1 MFALLGPNGA
11 GKSTTLKVAS
21 GQIVPSAGAIVVN
34 GHEITGTAP
43 DKLARAG
50 VCLIPEGRGIF
61 PNLTVAENLRMASY
75 AGVSYKQVQE
85 IAFSQ
90 FPRLQ
95 ERRGQLAGTLS
106 GGEQQMLAMSRA
118 LATDPALLL
127 LDELSMGLAPLI
139 VHELYERVAELARS
153 GLSILIV
160 EQFAQSVLGVADRA
174 AIMLHGRID
183 RRGRSERDRRR
194 AHRRLHGN
202 VRTGD
207 TARMTI
213 MEPSTSDE
221 TNAASARLSPRLQEF
236 NREIEKLQVSGG
248 RANKEKTGLTIAIVL
263 FVAAVAV
270 EVIAFIVSSGAE
282 DARDQTDM
290 IILAL
295 LGVVLALGS
304 VALFVRNALTRW
316 FRYWLV
322 RPDLRGPRADRPA
335 PRRPAEI
342 EPVPALA

>member
-1 MFALLGPNGA
+1 MTTSLLTLANIHAGYGIIDVVHGVDLEIAPGEVFALLGPNGA

-21 GQIVPSAGAIVVN
+21 GQITPSAGTIHMH
-34 GHEITGTAP
+34 GHEVTGTAP
-43 DKLARAG
+43 DRLARAG

-75 AGVSYKQVQE
+75 AGVSYRKVQDV
-85 IAFSQ
+85 AFDQ
-90 FPRLQ
+90 FPRLR

-183 RRGRSERDRRR
+183 RVGDPTEIADELTAAYLGMSEHDSST
-194 AHRRLHGN
+194 HLQ
-202 VRTGD
+202 
-207 TARMTI
+207 
-213 MEPSTSDE
+213 PSPE
-221 TNAASARLSPRLQEF
+221 QE
-236 NREIEKLQVSGG
+236 QG
-248 RANKEKTGLTIAIVL
+248 
-263 FVAAVAV
+263 
-270 EVIAFIVSSGAE
+270 
-282 DARDQTDM
+282 
-290 IILAL
+290 
-295 LGVVLALGS
+295 
-304 VALFVRNALTRW
+304 
-316 FRYWLV
+316 
-322 RPDLRGPRADRPA
+322 
-335 PRRPAEI
+335 
-342 EPVPALA
+342 